1 MLRRPPRSTRTDTLF
16 PYTTLFR
23 SARPAGPPVRGRGA
37 FRVRPGAALLEPT
50 LHEPVRAG
58 SGAIGRQSAVRT
70 GAGSDAGGAAA
81 AGKSR
86 FSVMA
91 GGAARLVPLARSA
104 RGEVAAGRRPPFERL
119 CAAASRS
126 ADVA

>member
-1 MLRRPPRSTRTDTLF
+1 MD
-16 PYTTLFR
+16 
-23 SARPAGPPVRGRGA
+23 
-37 FRVRPGAALLEPT
+37 PT
-50 LHEPVRAG
+50 LHEPGRAG

-86 FSVMA
+86 FSGMA

-104 RGEVAAGRRPPFERL
+104 RGELAAGRPHPFAPL
-119 CAAASRS
+119 CAAAARWRAV
-126 ADVA
+126 ADLQIGRASCREIACQYVQISGAGAPLQKTPW